1 MRHPLFRILKRT
13 RGQVIVPLLLSDL
26 LSHDAKIAGNN
37 LAWKVIVLC
46 QMWKENQKRMRGML
60 RMSMGI
66 SKFGKQKQMKEMR
79 TLNTLLEKF
88 KNPTKADY
96 ATIAIA

>member
-1 MRHPLFRILKRT
+1 
-13 RGQVIVPLLLSDL
+13 
-26 LSHDAKIAGNN
+26 
-37 LAWKVIVLC
+37 
-46 QMWKENQKRMRGML
+46 ML

-79 TLNTLLEKF
+79 TLNNLLEKF

>member
-1 MRHPLFRILKRT
+1 
-13 RGQVIVPLLLSDL
+13 
-26 LSHDAKIAGNN
+26 
-37 LAWKVIVLC
+37 
-46 QMWKENQKRMRGML
+46 ML

-79 TLNTLLEKF
+79 TLYNLLEKF
-88 KNPTKADY
+88 KNPPKADY